1 MRALTACVVLLA
13 GLAGPALAQ
22 EPPLPPPPVD
32 GQAIDAGKLGVDLSR
47 IRKGLRVAETREK
60 MTTDGLRLDFSIQV
74 YGQAPKIDVL
84 QGIDLFNGGVPGTA
98 PSHNQMIE
106 FWTPAIYR
114 SPTMPVSAL
123 AFWAASQIWQK
134 SKKSKCEEEIRNYRE
149 LIMQGVNIAAPRC
162 TQ

>member
-1 MRALTACVVLLA
+1 MVCLVLL

-22 EPPLPPPPVD
+22 DPPVPAPPVEA
-32 GQAIDAGKLGVDLSR
+32 QAIDAGKLGVDLAR
-47 IRKGLRVAETREK
+47 IKKGLRVAESREK
-60 MTTDGLRLDFSIQV
+60 LTTDGLRLDFSIQV
-74 YGQAPKIDVL
+74 YGQAPRIDVL
-84 QGIDLFNGGVPGTA
+84 QGIDLFNGAVPGTA

-123 AFWAASQIWQK
+123 AVWAAQQIWQK
-134 SKKSKCEEEIRNYRE
+134 SKRSQCEEEIATYRA
-149 LIMQGVNIAAPRC
+149 LVMQGVNIAAPRC